1 MTVEN
6 ALRNVTLEIEK
17 HVAKGGWDAPIRL
30 FALIK
35 AQAALA
41 ANPQL
46 AKELP
51 ADVQAE
57 AITDPNTLFSVEQ
70 EQLPEFSSLGEL
82 LGSIIWP
89 AEVDGAAICCERI
102 VLPPSAELDL
112 PTDDSE
118 LKKVLATHPQR
129 QDVRM
134 VAAVMRDG
142 STWGAIRMKEHD
154 HDEMVLSGA
163 NIVEGLT
170 EALKQTFDEA

>member
-17 HVAKGGWDAPIRL
+17 HVAKGGWDAPLRL

-46 AKELP
+46 ANELP
-51 ADVQAE
+51 ADVQTA
-57 AITDPNTLFSVEQ
+57 AITDPHTLFSVEQ
-70 EQLPEFSSLGEL
+70 EELPEFANLNEL
-82 LGSIIWP
+82 LSTITWP
-89 AEVDGAAICCERI
+89 PQVDGAAIAVERI
-102 VLPPSAELDL
+102 VLPPSAEVGL
-112 PTDDSE
+112 PDDPQALE
-118 LKKVLATHPQR
+118 KVLQTHPQR

-142 STWGAIRMKEHD
+142 STWSAIRMKEHD
-154 HDEMVLSGA
+154 HDDMVLSGA
-163 NIVEGLT
+163 NLVEGLIT
-170 EALKQTFDEA
+170 ALKTTFSD